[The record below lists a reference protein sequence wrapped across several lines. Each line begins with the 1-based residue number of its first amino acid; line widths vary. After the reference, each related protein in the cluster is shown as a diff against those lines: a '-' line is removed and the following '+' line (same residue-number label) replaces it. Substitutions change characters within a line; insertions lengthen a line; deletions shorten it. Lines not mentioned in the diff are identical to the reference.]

1 MANINYKIS
10 GHEKFAFREGWL
22 TKGID
27 LLVNGEKDIFSE
39 QANLLDGSAFNDA
52 INATDKLGVGANM
65 VKSIRYWMIA
75 CGLLEKSGNKFI
87 LTDIAKIIYLND
99 KYFEDTFTWWIIH
112 SNLVKNEYDAAVW
125 NLFFNKIT
133 AEVYTKDEI
142 IEELKKELNPLLGGS
157 CNEKSLKDSVDVL
170 LKMYAK
176 QSGKNEDPED
186 KNICP
191 LAYLGLIK
199 KDKNEYVSQQ
209 PDMSKITSDLILY
222 ELSQI
227 FEDEDDVSIDRIYSG
242 NCGIKNTYHVNKMA
256 LNQILDE
263 LETKGFIRITRTAG
277 LDVVYAANMPK
288 PNEIIANHFR

>member
-1 MANINYKIS
+1 MANNYKIS

-27 LLVNGEKDIFSE
+27 LLVNGENDLFSE
-39 QANLLDGSAFNDA
+39 ESSMLDGSAFNDS

-75 CGLLEKSGNKFI
+75 CGLLEKSGNKFV
-87 LTDIAKIIYLND
+87 LTETAKIIYLND

-112 SNLVKNEYDAAVW
+112 SNLAKSEYDAAVW

-142 IEELKKELNPLLGGS
+142 VNELKKELDPLMGGT
-157 CNEKSLKDSVDVL
+157 CNVKSLKDSVDVL

-176 QSGKNEDPED
+176 QNSRNEDPED

-191 LAYLGLIK
+191 LVYLGLIK

-209 PDMSKITSDLILY
+209 PDLRLISSDLILY
-222 ELSQI
+222 ELSSMFKHENDI
-227 FEDEDDVSIDRIYSG
+227 SIDRIYSG
-242 NCGIKNTYHVNKMA
+242 KCGVKNIYHINKMV

-277 LDVVYAANMPK
+277 LDVVYADNMPE
-288 PNEIIANHFR
+288 PSEIIKNHYR